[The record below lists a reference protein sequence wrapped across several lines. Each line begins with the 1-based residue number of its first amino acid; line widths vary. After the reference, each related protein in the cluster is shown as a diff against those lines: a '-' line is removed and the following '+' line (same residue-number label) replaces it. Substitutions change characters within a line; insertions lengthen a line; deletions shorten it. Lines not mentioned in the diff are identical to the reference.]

1 MKIDARMLLA
11 ALEDRRTA
19 LAQLAGHDKPLNW
32 VEVSAQTGLYPSL
45 FTRIKNGSVP
55 DEANLAKLATWL
67 NRDVAEFEACG
78 DCPAEDLTGTPAAL
92 LAEDSD
98 DGDPDPEEPDTD
110 EGADDPDPEERTA
123 AIVATG
129 GHLHE
134 SNDPETAA
142 AIDRVRELF
151 AEGMARVSIGASMDS
166 EKMPDKEL
174 LDELIAAEKWEEA
187 EALLA
192 EVPFM
197 IQHLAVVDTPAFVK
211 ANPTLDDDGNITGPI
226 TFEGLWTGDMR
237 FFPLDSF
244 TWEAALPIPIIWNR
258 DAGDHTGTIVGT
270 ISGLER
276 VYGEASQPDDA
287 VSASIGVAGVDEI
300 PAKYVAKPKPGP
312 LTITP
317 PDENG
322 LRHIFGTAAPAGV
335 CHPNPK
341 YGTQCFTYPGDA
353 DPQLRRFNSG
363 MPRRLSDGTTVR
375 LGALTMFGL
384 HASTASMMKPGV
396 TSTDLAKYEDG
407 REIFAAVRG
416 YDDPAGML
424 VAGIVMPDVTD
435 AQLQRAMTM
444 GASVEMSP
452 TRHGRNVV
460 GAHLVPTQAWPV
472 AASGA
477 AMTGPEPMI
486 LGEEIDPEEE
496 AAEIALASGKPGPV
510 NMTVI
515 NEGGKELAEHL
526 SAIEAKLDQ
535 MSTALALVAGQVL
548 DFPEPADETGT
559 E

>member
-19 LAQLAGHDKPLNW
+19 LAKLAGHDKPLNW

-67 NRDVAEFEACG
+67 NRDIAEFEACG
-78 DCPAEDLTGTPAAL
+78 DCPAQDLDVDPAAE
-92 LAEDSD
+92 LAAD
-98 DGDPDPEEPDTD
+98 DDTDEPDENDPD
-110 EGADDPDPEERTA
+110 EGADDPDPDESGTA

-129 GHLHE
+129 GHLHD
-134 SNDPETAA
+134 SDDPETAA
-142 AIDRVRELF
+142 AIGRVRELF
-151 AEGMARVSIGASMDS
+151 AEGLARVSIGASMDS

-192 EVPFM
+192 DVPFM

-276 VYGEASQPDDA
+276 VYGETSQPDDA
-287 VSASIGVAGVDEI
+287 VAASIGVAGVDEI

-312 LTITP
+312 LTIMP

-363 MPRRLSDGTTVR
+363 MPRRLSDGTTIR

-384 HASTASMMKPGV
+384 HASTESMMKPGV
-396 TSTDLAKYEDG
+396 TSHELAKYEDG

-424 VAGIVMPDVTD
+424 IAGVVMPDITD
-435 AQLQRAMTM
+435 AQLHRAMTM

-477 AMTGPEPMI
+477 AMTGPEPMV

-496 AAEIALASGKPGPV
+496 AAEIEATSDAPV
-510 NMTVI
+510 NNTTIVH
-515 NEGGKELAEHL
+515 EGGEVFAAKLD
-526 SAIEAKLDQ
+526 AIEAKLDQ

-548 DFPEPADETGT
+548 EFPEPAEDTGT
-559 E
+559 ATE

>member
-1 MKIDARMLLA
+1 MKIDVRMLFA
-11 ALEDRRTA
+11 ALEERRTR
-19 LAQLAGHDKPLNW
+19 LATLAGRDKPLNW

-55 DEANLAKLATWL
+55 DEANLTKLATWL
-67 NRDVAEFEACG
+67 NRDIAEFQMCG
-78 DCPAEDLTGTPAAL
+78 DCPPEELDGTPAAL
-92 LAEDSD
+92 LAEDGD
-98 DGDPDPEEPDTD
+98 TEDPEEGAGDGDPDPD
-110 EGADDPDPEERTA
+110 ESETA

-134 SNDPETAA
+134 SDDPETAA
-142 AIDRVRELF
+142 AIGRVRELF
-151 AEGMARVSIGASMDS
+151 AEGLARVSIGASMDS
-166 EKMPDKEL
+166 EKMPDKDL
-174 LDELIAAEKWEEA
+174 LDELVAAEKWEEA

-192 EVPFM
+192 DVPFM

-276 VYGEASQPDDA
+276 VYGESSQPDDA
-287 VSASIGVAGVDEI
+287 VAASIGVAGVDEI

-312 LTITP
+312 LTIMP

-363 MPRRLSDGTTVR
+363 MPRRLSDGTTIR

-384 HASTASMMKPGV
+384 HASTESMMKPGV
-396 TSTDLAKYEDG
+396 TSHELAKYEDG

-477 AMTGPEPMI
+477 AMTGPEPMV
-486 LGEEIDPEEE
+486 LAEEIDPEEE
-496 AAEIALASGKPGPV
+496 AAEIEATGGAPV
-510 NMTVI
+510 NMTFV
-515 NEGGKELAEHL
+515 NEGGEAFAAQL
-526 SAIEAKLDQ
+526 SAIDAKLDQ

-548 DFPEPADETGT
+548 EFPQPADDTATAASE
-559 E
+559 

>member
-1 MKIDARMLLA
+1 M
-11 ALEDRRTA
+11 A
-19 LAQLAGHDKPLNW
+19 LATLAGHDKPLNW

-67 NRDVAEFEACG
+67 NRDIAEFESCG
-78 DCPAEDLTGTPAAL
+78 DCPAEDLDVTPAAL
-92 LAEDSD
+92 LAADPEPEETEEPDSD
-98 DGDPDPEEPDTD
+98 DSDADEDPDSDDT
-110 EGADDPDPEERTA
+110 RTA

-134 SNDPETAA
+134 SDDPETAA
-142 AIDRVRELF
+142 AIARVRELF
-151 AEGMARVSIGASMDS
+151 AEGLARVSVGASMDS
-166 EKMPDKEL
+166 EKMPDKEV

-187 EALLA
+187 EELLHD
-192 EVPFM
+192 VPFL

-211 ANPTLDDDGNITGPI
+211 ANPTLDEEGNITGPI

-237 FFPLDSF
+237 FFPLNGF
-244 TWEAALPIPIIWNR
+244 TWDAALPIPIIWNR

-276 VYGEASQPDDA
+276 VYGETSQPDDA
-287 VSASIGVAGVDEI
+287 VAASIGVAGVDEI

-312 LTITP
+312 LTIMP
-317 PDENG
+317 PDANG

-363 MPRRLSDGTTVR
+363 MPRRLSDGSTMR

-384 HASTASMMKPGV
+384 HASTEAMMRPGV
-396 TSTDLAKYEDG
+396 TSHELAKYEDG

-416 YDDPAGML
+416 YDDPSGML

-477 AMTGPEPMI
+477 AMTGPEPMV
-486 LGEEIDPEEE
+486 LGEEVDAEEE
-496 AAEIALASGKPGPV
+496 AAEIALAADAGAR
-510 NMTVI
+510 
-515 NEGGKELAEHL
+515 E
-526 SAIEAKLDQ
+526 
-535 MSTALALVAGQVL
+535 VAGQSAGESIDLSVVMESMRRLETAVALIAGAVL
-548 DFPEPADETGT
+548 EFPEPADETGAAT
-559 E
+559 SE